1 MGGKTS
7 SNKPA
12 DQVAELREHAER
24 TREALGE
31 TMQELSSKLDVQA
44 RAQEGLRLGVEK
56 AHQAGELA
64 ADKAHQATEQ
74 VTKMAQEAT
83 AQVKDA
89 ANRTFEQAERKI
101 GDLPEPVRE
110 PARQTVAVVRQRPV
124 VVLLTLAGLFVL
136 WRLLSR
142 RGTND

>member
-1 MGGKTS
+1 MGGKTT

-31 TMQELSSKLDVQA
+31 TMQELSDKLDVQA
-44 RAQEGLRLGVEK
+44 RAQEGVRMAADK

-83 AQVKDA
+83 AQVRDA
-89 ANRTFEQAERKI
+89 ATRTFEQAEKKI
-101 GDLPEPVRE
+101 DDLPEPVRE
-110 PARQTVAVVRQRPV
+110 PARQTVAVVRQRPAV
-124 VVLLTLAGLFVL
+124 VFLTLAGLFVL

-142 RGTND
+142 RSHD

>member
-1 MGGKTS
+1 MGGKST

-31 TMQELSSKLDVQA
+31 TMQELSDKLDVQG
-44 RAQEGLRLGVEK
+44 RAQEGVRLGVEK
-56 AHQAGELA
+56 VHQAGELA

-74 VTKMAQEAT
+74 VTRMAHEAT
-83 AQVKDA
+83 AQVRDA
-89 ANRTFEQAERKI
+89 ATRTFEQAEQKI
-101 GDLPEPVRE
+101 DDLPEPVRE
-110 PARQTVAVVRQRPV
+110 PARQTVAVVRQRPALV
-124 VVLLTLAGLFVL
+124 FLTLAGLVVL

-142 RGTND
+142 RQRD